1 MAPLAF
7 ARLYVPRAGPW
18 TCDQR
23 NTARLGSEVS
33 KSPER
38 TPSKATPKGESS
50 DGGWLAPVPGTEL
63 LHAAGRRAARI
74 SAHSRPTGKAP
85 RQALNLL
92 HCGFGERL
100 AGVTTLPSLEQPRES
115 GSIKSPMRS
124 EYRQTLPRV
133 PQGSLSIG
141 LSAETVEPAR
151 RSVAPATCT
160 LETVTPASPD
170 PARDSPGWRCWPA
183 RSCCPG

>member
-7 ARLYVPRAGPW
+7 ARLYVVPPW
-18 TCDQR
+18 VFRLVTRC
-23 NTARLGSEVS
+23 TAPRLGSEVS

-124 EYRQTLPRV
+124 EYRQTLPGL
-133 PQGSLSIG
+133 PQDFFIRSFRGGSG
-141 LSAETVEPAR
+141 AR
-151 RSVAPATCT
+151 PPTGG
-160 LETVTPASPD
+160 ASHMHRRDCD
-170 PARDSPGWRCWPA
+170 PHQSRP
-183 RSCCPG
+183 